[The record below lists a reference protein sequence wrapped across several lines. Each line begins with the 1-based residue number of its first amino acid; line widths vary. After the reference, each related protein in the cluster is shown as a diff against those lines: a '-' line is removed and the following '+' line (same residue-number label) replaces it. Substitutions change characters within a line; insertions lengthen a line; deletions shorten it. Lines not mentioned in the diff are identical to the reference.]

1 MSTTVDLNIAEDFLA
16 QVDLEQPAS
25 TTGDWG
31 AAAGLSGIAFRIA
44 LTKNG
49 SAVGSLTGSASERSA
64 TAGRYYA
71 VFDAATLTS
80 DLAAYKGTTVY
91 LIVSKSGDLD
101 AVYFPL
107 LVTDSR
113 DAS

>member
-16 QVDLEQPAS
+16 QADLEQPAT
-25 TTGDWG
+25 TTGEWG
-31 AAAGLSGIAFRIA
+31 AAAGLTGIAFRIA
-44 LTKNG
+44 LTKTG
-49 SAVGSLTGSASERSA
+49 SAVGSLTGSATERSG
-64 TAGRYYA
+64 TSGRYYA

-80 DLAAYKGTTVY
+80 GLAAYVGTTVY

-113 DAS
+113 DSS

>member
-1 MSTTVDLNIAEDFLA
+1 MSAIEINIAEDFLA
-16 QVDLEQPAS
+16 QVDLEQPAT
-25 TTGDWG
+25 TTGEWG
-31 AAAGLSGIAFRIA
+31 AATGLLGVAFRVA
-44 LTKNG
+44 LTKTG

-71 VFDAATLTS
+71 VFDAATLTT
-80 DLAAYKGTTVY
+80 DLTAYKGTTVY